1 MLQGFRAASQS
12 WLGKI
17 VVTVVFGLLIAGLA
31 IFGIGDIFRGG
42 GSNAVATVGSTQI
55 PAESLR
61 TAYQNQLQ
69 RLSRQSR
76 RPITPDQAKALGLDR
91 QVLAQLIT
99 EASLDQKTKDLGLR
113 IPDSTVVRLIQE
125 EPAFKGPNGA
135 FDVNTFRDT
144 LRQAGL
150 TEQGFVQEQRAV
162 AARLQLA
169 DAITAELPVSL
180 AAREAIHRYTSERR
194 AAAIVTLPDSAAG
207 EIPAPTDEQVTTF
220 YNERKG
226 AFRAPEYRSVNL
238 LVLDPA
244 TIAKPDAVTEPE
256 ARARYESEKTRFGTP
271 EKRTIQ
277 QIVFPNDADAAA
289 ALARIRSGA
298 VTFDQVATE
307 RGLDAKA
314 LDLGTF
320 TKSELFDPAVADAA
334 FAAEPD
340 TVSEPVK
347 GRFGTVLLR
356 VTAVQPAAR
365 KPFEDVAGEIRAEVA
380 LDKARDGLEKVHDAI
395 EDQRAGAKPLADIAR
410 EQGLTLVSVPA
421 VDAQG
426 RDPQGKAVEA
436 IPDKDA
442 TLAAIF
448 RSDMGADNE
457 ALRTRAGGYVWYD
470 VTKVDPAHDK
480 PLAEV
485 RDAVVAQWK
494 ADEVA
499 RRLAAKAREATER
512 LDKGEAI
519 EEVAKSL
526 GQEAKT
532 VTDLARGRGR
542 DGLSTESVARIFATP
557 VGKAGTAA
565 GEDTARVVFRVTSAT
580 VPAFVPSAA
589 GAVAVEQQY
598 RTALADDILAQYI
611 ADVQKQAGISVNEAA
626 FRRAIGGEY

>member
-271 EKRTIQ
+271 RSARSSRSSSRTT
-277 QIVFPNDADAAA
+277 PMRRRRSLGSAAA
-289 ALARIRSGA
+289 RSPSIRS
-298 VTFDQVATE
+298 
-307 RGLDAKA
+307 
-314 LDLGTF
+314 
-320 TKSELFDPAVADAA
+320 P
-334 FAAEPD
+334 
-340 TVSEPVK
+340 
-347 GRFGTVLLR
+347 
-356 VTAVQPAAR
+356 
-365 KPFEDVAGEIRAEVA
+365 
-380 LDKARDGLEKVHDAI
+380 
-395 EDQRAGAKPLADIAR
+395 
-410 EQGLTLVSVPA
+410 
-421 VDAQG
+421 
-426 RDPQGKAVEA
+426 
-436 IPDKDA
+436 
-442 TLAAIF
+442 
-448 RSDMGADNE
+448 
-457 ALRTRAGGYVWYD
+457 
-470 VTKVDPAHDK
+470 
-480 PLAEV
+480 
-485 RDAVVAQWK
+485 
-494 ADEVA
+494 
-499 RRLAAKAREATER
+499 
-512 LDKGEAI
+512 
-519 EEVAKSL
+519 
-526 GQEAKT
+526 
-532 VTDLARGRGR
+532 
-542 DGLSTESVARIFATP
+542 
-557 VGKAGTAA
+557 
-565 GEDTARVVFRVTSAT
+565 
-580 VPAFVPSAA
+580 PSAA
-589 GAVAVEQQY
+589 STPRRWISAPSPSPSCSTRRWPTPPSRPS
-598 RTALADDILAQYI
+598 RT
-611 ADVQKQAGISVNEAA
+611 
-626 FRRAIGGEY
+626 R

>member
-42 GSNAVATVGSTQI
+42 GSNNVATVGSTPI
-55 PAESLR
+55 PAETLR
-61 TAYQNQLQ
+61 TAYQNQIQ

-99 EASLDQKTKDLGLR
+99 EASLDQKTRDLGLR
-113 IPDSTVVRLIQE
+113 IPDAAVIRLIQE
-125 EPAFKGPNGA
+125 EPAFKGPSGA

-169 DAITAELPVSL
+169 DAITAELPVPL
-180 AAREAIHRYTSERR
+180 AARDALHRYTSERR
-194 AAAIVTLPDSAAG
+194 AASYFTLPESAAG
-207 EIPAPTDEQVTTF
+207 EVPAPTEEEVATF
-220 YNERKG
+220 YNERKS
-226 AFRAPEYRSVNL
+226 AFRAPEYRTVDL

-244 TIAKPDAVTEPE
+244 TLAKPDAVPEAE
-256 ARARYESEKTRFGTP
+256 ARARYEAEKTRFGTP
-271 EKRTIQ
+271 EKRSIQ
-277 QIVFPNDADAAA
+277 QIVFASDADAAA
-289 ALARIRSGA
+289 ALARIRSGEA
-298 VTFDQVATE
+298 TFDAVAAE

-320 TKSELFDPAVADAA
+320 AKSELFDPAVAEAA
-334 FAAEPD
+334 FAAEPNA
-340 TVSEPVK
+340 VSEPVK
-347 GRFGTVLLR
+347 GRFGAVLLR

-365 KPFEDVAGEIRAEVA
+365 KPFEEVAGEVRAEVA
-380 LDKARDGLEKVHDAI
+380 RDKARDGLEKVHDAI

-410 EQGLTLVSVPA
+410 EQGLSLVTVPA

-426 RDPQGKAVEA
+426 RDPQGKAVDA

-448 RSDMGADNE
+448 RGDMGADNE
-457 ALRTRAGGYVWYD
+457 ALRTRSGGYVWYD
-470 VTKVDPAHDK
+470 VTKIDPAHDK

-494 ADEVA
+494 ADEVS

-519 EEVAKSL
+519 EAVAASL
-526 GQEAKT
+526 NQEAKS
-532 VTDLARGRGR
+532 VADLARGRGR
-542 DGLSTESVARIFATP
+542 DALSTESVARIFATP
-557 VGKAGTAA
+557 VGKSGSAS
-565 GEDTARVVFRVTSAT
+565 GEGTARVVFRVTQAT
-580 VPAFVPSAA
+580 VPPFVATAA

-598 RTALADDILAQYI
+598 RTALADDVLAEYI
-611 ADVQKQAGISVNEAA
+611 ADVQKQAGVSVNEAA